1 MIARKKNQ
9 IRSLVIQEMYN
20 TRLSQLFEQAPPDPT
35 AAATEPA
42 ADTSAETPPPDPAAE
57 ITPPA
62 ADPAAAA
69 LPPIPAPGAG
79 ALAGAIP
86 PMPGAPAA
94 PAPATK
100 KPVIVINAEEEP
112 IKSHLNKAMIK
123 ATDSA
128 KEISTES
135 LRKRSLR
142 FLFEQDEAE
151 SPKIDIGVF
160 SDEVARLINNYTSL
174 VDIKKSVITQAER
187 SLDNQFPGKS
197 EPLKKKLK
205 DLLRSEYHI
214 FLDKP
219 EAPSDSYAVG
229 ATSGGGG
236 AA

>member
-9 IRSLVIQEMYN
+9 IRSLVIQEIYN

-35 AAATEPA
+35 AGATEPA
-42 ADTSAETPPPDPAAE
+42 ADTSAETPPAVPATE
-57 ITPPA
+57 LTPPA
-62 ADPAAAA
+62 ADPAASA
-69 LPPIPAPGAG
+69 LPPDPMAG
-79 ALAGAIP
+79 ADAAIAP
-86 PMPGAPAA
+86 PIPGMPAA
-94 PAPATK
+94 PAIAAAK

-142 FLFEQDEAE
+142 FLFEQDETE

-160 SDEVARLINNYTSL
+160 SDEVARLINNYTSI

-205 DLLRSEYHI
+205 DLLRTEYHI

-236 AA
+236 GAA

>member
-35 AAATEPA
+35 AAAAEPA
-42 ADTSAETPPPDPAAE
+42 ADTPAVPPPPDLTAE

-62 ADPAAAA
+62 ADPAADA

-86 PMPGAPAA
+86 PMPGAPAS
-94 PAPATK
+94 PHSATK

>member
-69 LPPIPAPGAG
+69 LPPIPVPGAG

-94 PAPATK
+94 PTPATK

-123 ATDSA
+123 ATNSA

>member
-1 MIARKKNQ
+1 
-9 IRSLVIQEMYN
+9 MYN
-20 TRLSQLFEQAPPDPT
+20 TKLSQLFEQAPPDPT
-35 AAATEPA
+35 AGATEPA
-42 ADTSAETPPPDPAAE
+42 ADTSAEAPPPDPTAE
-57 ITPPA
+57 LTPPA

-69 LPPIPAPGAG
+69 LPPALTAGAG
-79 ALAGAIP
+79 EVVTPPIP
-86 PMPGAPAA
+86 GMPAA
-94 PAPATK
+94 PTATAK
-100 KPVIVINAEEEP
+100 KPVIVINTEEEP
-112 IKSHLNKAMIK
+112 IKSHLNKAIIK

-128 KEISTES
+128 KKISTES

-142 FLFEQDEAE
+142 FLFEQDETE

-160 SDEVARLINNYTSL
+160 SDEVARLINNYTSI
-174 VDIKKSVITQAER
+174 VDIKKSVISQAER

-205 DLLRSEYHI
+205 DLLRTEYHI

-229 ATSGGGG
+229 ARSGGGG

>member
-42 ADTSAETPPPDPAAE
+42 ADTPAETPPPDPAAE

-69 LPPIPAPGAG
+69 LPPIPVPGAG

-174 VDIKKSVITQAER
+174 VDIKKSVITQAEK

>member
-9 IRSLVIQEMYN
+9 IRSLVIQEIYN

-35 AAATEPA
+35 AGATEPA
-42 ADTSAETPPPDPAAE
+42 ADTSAETPPAVPATE
-57 ITPPA
+57 LTPPA
-62 ADPAAAA
+62 ADPTASA
-69 LPPIPAPGAG
+69 LPPDPMAGAG
-79 ALAGAIP
+79 AAVAPPIP
-86 PMPGAPAA
+86 GMPAA
-94 PAPATK
+94 PATAAAK

-142 FLFEQDEAE
+142 FLFEQDETE

-160 SDEVARLINNYTSL
+160 SDEVARLINNYTSI

-205 DLLRSEYHI
+205 DLLRTEYHI

-236 AA
+236 GAA

>member
-57 ITPPA
+57 ITPPT

-69 LPPIPAPGAG
+69 LPPIPVPGAG

>member
-35 AAATEPA
+35 AGATEPA
-42 ADTSAETPPPDPAAE
+42 ADTSAEEPPAVPAA
-57 ITPPA
+57 PPV
-62 ADPAAAA
+62 ADPAAAQLPPDPMA
-69 LPPIPAPGAG
+69 GAGATIAPPIPG
-79 ALAGAIP
+79 
-86 PMPGAPAA
+86 MPAA
-94 PAPATK
+94 PAPPAAK

-142 FLFEQDEAE
+142 FLFEQDETE

-160 SDEVARLINNYTSL
+160 SDEVARLINNYTSI

-187 SLDNQFPGKS
+187 SLDNQFPGTS

-205 DLLRSEYHI
+205 DLLRTEYHI

>member
-69 LPPIPAPGAG
+69 LPPIPMPGAG

-94 PAPATK
+94 PTPATK

-123 ATDSA
+123 ATNSA